1 MVENIKEQIKSMTVS
16 SRGTIRE
23 ALVAIVKGKLGVALL
38 INPDTGIFERLIN
51 DGDIRRAF
59 LKGSGL
65 NSPLDEVANPKTITM
80 KAGAPPNEIVKKF
93 SARIRVI
100 PILDENEYV
109 VDLYA
114 FDRRIYLPVSEPEFQ
129 EKELT
134 YITECILTGWVSS
147 AGRFVKRFEDLFAK
161 FCNAKFAVS
170 TTSGTTALH
179 LALVALGVGPGD
191 EVIVPTLTFIATASA
206 VSHTGAQP
214 VFVDSDTETWN
225 INVAEIEP
233 AITYKTKAIIPVHL
247 YGHPANMDPI
257 IKIAAKYKIAVVE
270 DAAEAHG
277 ALYKN
282 KIVGSIGDLGIFS
295 FYGNKII
302 TTGEGGM
309 VVTND
314 ENLAKKM
321 RILRNHGM
329 AENRRYRH
337 TVLGYNYR
345 MTNIQAALG
354 VAQME
359 RIKYILERK
368 RKIALAYHKAL
379 KNLIGVT
386 LPPEAKWAKNVFW
399 MYSILI
405 DDEKFGMSRDELM
418 ARLESKGIETRPIF
432 PPVNSQPIYNTGQNL
447 PIAERLASQGINLP
461 SSINLTQRDI
471 TRIADLIAELAR
483 ASQSCI

>member
-1 MVENIKEQIKSMTVS
+1 MEKNIKERIESMTIS

-23 ALVAIVKGKLGVALL
+23 AIAAIGKGKFGVALL
-38 INPDTGIFERLIN
+38 IDPDTGIFEGLIN

-65 NSPLDEVANPKTITM
+65 NSPVDEVAHPKTVTM
-80 KAGAPPNEIVKKF
+80 KAGAPSHEIIKKF
-93 SARIRVI
+93 SKRIRVI
-100 PILDENEYV
+100 PILDEKGYV
-109 VDLYA
+109 VDLYT
-114 FDRRIYLPVSEPEFQ
+114 FDRRVNIPVAEPKFQ
-129 EKELT
+129 EIDLS

-147 AGRFVKRFEDLFAK
+147 SGKFVKRFEELFAK
-161 FCNAKFAVS
+161 FCHAKFAVS

-179 LALVALGVGPGD
+179 LALVVLGVGPGD
-191 EVIVPTLTFIATASA
+191 EVIVPTLTFIATANA
-206 VSHTGAQP
+206 VRYTGAQP
-214 VFVDSDTETWN
+214 VFVDSDSETWN
-225 INVAEIEP
+225 INAAEIEL
-233 AITYKTKAIIPVHL
+233 AITSKTKAIIPVHL

-257 IKIAAKYKIAVVE
+257 IKIAAKHGLAVVE

-282 KIVGSIGDLGIFS
+282 KNVGSLGDIGIFS
-295 FYGNKII
+295 FFGNKII

-309 VVTND
+309 VVTN
-314 ENLAKKM
+314 NGALAEKI
-321 RILRNHGM
+321 RILRDHGM
-329 AENRRYRH
+329 DENRRYWH

-359 RIKYILERK
+359 RIGYILERK

-379 KNLIGVT
+379 KDLPGIT

-405 DDEKFGMSRDELM
+405 DGKQFGMTRDELM
-418 ARLESKGIETRPIF
+418 ERLESKGIETRPIF
-432 PPVNSQPIYNTGQNL
+432 PPVHIQPIYATGQNL
-447 PIAERLASQGINLP
+447 PIAERLAVQGLNLP

-471 TRIADLIAELAR
+471 ARIADLIAGFSQ
-483 ASQSCI
+483 AS